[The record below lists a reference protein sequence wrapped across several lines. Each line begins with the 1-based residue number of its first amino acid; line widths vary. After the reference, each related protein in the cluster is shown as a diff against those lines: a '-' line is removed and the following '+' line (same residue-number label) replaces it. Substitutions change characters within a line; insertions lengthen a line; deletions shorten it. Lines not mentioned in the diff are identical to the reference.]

1 VSWEFLT
8 AAWTLAVVPSAIAIE
23 IGPALWDGLF
33 GNASEAKKRALVAA
47 NLSKDRDVEYG
58 AAFALILA
66 GESERIT
73 NAGERFG
80 RRFPEDSAVQS
91 LYLPRAG
98 SKFSYLM
105 VCMDN

>member
-8 AAWTLAVVPSAIAIE
+8 SAWTLAVVPSAIAIE

-66 GESERIT
+66 GESERSQMLVKDLDGGFPRIQRSNLCT
-73 NAGERFG
+73 CRERVPNF
-80 RRFPEDSAVQS
+80 RI
-91 LYLPRAG
+91 
-98 SKFSYLM
+98 
-105 VCMDN
+105 